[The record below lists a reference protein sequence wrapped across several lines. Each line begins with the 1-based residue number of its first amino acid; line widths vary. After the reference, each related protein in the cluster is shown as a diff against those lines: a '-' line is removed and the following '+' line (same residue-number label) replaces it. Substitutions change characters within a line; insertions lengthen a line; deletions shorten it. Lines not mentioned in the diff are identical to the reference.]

1 MLKLKLKTETQVIG
15 TINSSFQSQ
24 YISREWGERCLQSNY
39 SLTALFLKDGNM
51 GKRWVQIIGDE
62 KQETWFCFEQNRASR
77 PLLNFGSFIQPYMN
91 SSLNSQGCDR
101 IY

>member
-1 MLKLKLKTETQVIG
+1 
-15 TINSSFQSQ
+15 
-24 YISREWGERCLQSNY
+24 
-39 SLTALFLKDGNM
+39 M

-91 SSLNSQGCDR
+91 SSLNS
-101 IY
+101 